1 MRTRMKQLSQIV
13 FLALGLAVAGHAQ
26 TLGEITGLVT
36 DPSGAV
42 IPGARVTITNDNT
55 NAARST
61 TTNEAGVYSVP
72 SLSPGMYSARAEA
85 DGFQSVVRS
94 GVGLQVQQIARIN
107 FEMKVGQVAEVIE
120 VSGGAPLLTT
130 EDATVGTVIE
140 NRRIVELPLNGRSYL
155 QLVALSPNVSFGF
168 APNGTAQGR
177 QGGARSDESISI
189 SGQRAVFN
197 YFTLDG
203 IDNTDVSYNLYLF
216 LPSIDALQ
224 EFKVQTGIFP
234 AEFGRAT
241 AQINVSTK
249 SGTNQF
255 HGALFE
261 FLRNSALDAN
271 NYSFTSVHPV
281 KDPFKR
287 NQFGFTVGG
296 PIVKD
301 RLFFMT
307 NYEGLRDR
315 KGLRTVATVPD
326 NTMRAGDFSGISSI
340 IYDPASRQRQ
350 TDGTI
355 TATPFANNMIP
366 SSRWDPKT
374 QQLLEFYP
382 EPNVPGT
389 GLSRNYQSTEG
400 RNLTND
406 QLTVRADWIESD
418 NSTWTGRYSYSNEV
432 AQAPQIFPQQGSK
445 LETYPKQVL
454 ASNIRVLSA
463 STVNEFRFGYSRWI
477 NENLNYNANVR
488 DVVGELGGIP
498 GIAEPFPEIYGIPQ
512 VGISGFD
519 GFGDFGFLPFIDRNN
534 YFQFVD
540 NMSITRGKH
549 TYRFGGEI
557 RRDHFDELGNSFPRG
572 AFNFDGFA
580 TKNPASAAGTGYSFA
595 DYMLGDVRTTDGA
608 IILANTKLRRTGF
621 SLFFDHT
628 WKVRPKLTINMGL
641 RYENTPPYYDA
652 RDSMVNALVPSAF
665 DGSQHPTL
673 VRPGSGD
680 FYDGVPF
687 IYDPAIQTV
696 RSNDPM
702 GRRLIASDN
711 NDLAPRLGIAYSP
724 SDKWT
729 FRAGAGAFYVQD
741 TGNSVFD
748 MGRNVAGRRRGEANN
763 DFPDLSFTTPFQD
776 LGAGIFSTPYVLA
789 NIYNRTTPYV
799 LQYLFNIQ
807 RQLTEDTVLEVGY
820 IGNAGHKIERMLA
833 FNIPLPGP
841 GAVAIAP
848 HLARAGNHSR
858 GGQHRQYQL
867 QLARPQGH
875 PPLLEGADLRH
886 GLHLVEGD
894 RYRQRHPHQ
903 RQRSAV
909 SSGQLPYRRRPR
921 RLGVRRAP
929 PLRDFVP
936 VGGALRQRPP
946 VPQHGRRRQRHP
958 RRLAVGQHH
967 HPAIGLPV
975 HSDQWTGSSPTT
987 GRATISVPTTTAR
1000 SGSSTIPTHSS
1011 GSTPR
1016 RSSCPR
1022 SIPTATPAATTW
1034 SGPAS
1039 SGGTSRYRKIS
1050 APRKRN
1056 TWSSASKAS
1065 TSPTVRI
1072 SRQPTTRFVS
1082 PSFGTIGSTASTMR
1096 EIQFALKYVF

>member
-641 RYENTPPYYDA
+641 RYENTPPYYDS

-687 IYDPAIQTV
+687 IYNSAIQTV

-841 GAVAIAP
+841 GPVASRRTWPELGTIQEVANTVNTNYNSLALKVTRRFSKGLTFVTGYTWSKAIDTGSGIRTSGSDPLFPQDNYHIAVDRGVSEFDVRHRFVTSFLWEVPFGKGRQFLNTGGVANAI
-848 HLARAGNHSR
+848 L
-858 GGQHRQYQL
+858 GGWQL
-867 QLARPQGH
+867 GSIITLQSGFPFTLT
-875 PPLLEGADLRH
+875 
-886 GLHLVEGD
+886 
-894 RYRQRHPHQ
+894 
-903 RQRSAV
+903 
-909 SSGQLPYRRRPR
+909 SGQDVANDGQGNY
-921 RLGVRRAP
+921 
-929 PLRDFVP
+929 
-936 VGGALRQRPP
+936 QRPDYNGQEWKLDNP
-946 VPQHGRRRQRHP
+946 DPQLWFNTKAFQLPALYTYGNSGRDN
-958 RRLAVGQHH
+958 LVG
-967 HPAIGLPV
+967 PGVIGWDFSV
-975 HSDQWTGSSPTT
+975 SKNFRTT
-987 GRATISVPTTTAR
+987 ETQYLEFRFEGFNFPNRPNFA
-1000 SGSSTIPTHSS
+1000 
-1011 GSTPR
+1011 
-1016 RSSCPR
+1016 
-1022 SIPTATPAATTW
+1022 
-1034 SGPAS
+1034 
-1039 SGGTSRYRKIS
+1039 
-1050 APRKRN
+1050 
-1056 TWSSASKAS
+1056 
-1065 TSPTVRI
+1065 
-1072 SRQPTTRFVS
+1072 QPTTRFVS

>member
-1 MRTRMKQLSQIV
+1 M
-13 FLALGLAVAGHAQ
+13 
-26 TLGEITGLVT
+26 
-36 DPSGAV
+36 
-42 IPGARVTITNDNT
+42 
-55 NAARST
+55 
-61 TTNEAGVYSVP
+61 
-72 SLSPGMYSARAEA
+72 
-85 DGFQSVVRS
+85 
-94 GVGLQVQQIARIN
+94 
-107 FEMKVGQVAEVIE
+107 
-120 VSGGAPLLTT
+120 
-130 EDATVGTVIE
+130 
-140 NRRIVELPLNGRSYL
+140 
-155 QLVALSPNVSFGF
+155 
-168 APNGTAQGR
+168 
-177 QGGARSDESISI
+177 
-189 SGQRAVFN
+189 
-197 YFTLDG
+197 
-203 IDNTDVSYNLYLF
+203 
-216 LPSIDALQ
+216 
-224 EFKVQTGIFP
+224 
-234 AEFGRAT
+234 
-241 AQINVSTK
+241 
-249 SGTNQF
+249 
-255 HGALFE
+255 
-261 FLRNSALDAN
+261 
-271 NYSFTSVHPV
+271 
-281 KDPFKR
+281 
-287 NQFGFTVGG
+287 
-296 PIVKD
+296 
-301 RLFFMT
+301 
-307 NYEGLRDR
+307 
-315 KGLRTVATVPD
+315 
-326 NTMRAGDFSGISSI
+326 
-340 IYDPASRQRQ
+340 
-350 TDGTI
+350 
-355 TATPFANNMIP
+355 
-366 SSRWDPKT
+366 
-374 QQLLEFYP
+374 
-382 EPNVPGT
+382 
-389 GLSRNYQSTEG
+389 
-400 RNLTND
+400 
-406 QLTVRADWIESD
+406 
-418 NSTWTGRYSYSNEV
+418 
-432 AQAPQIFPQQGSK
+432 
-445 LETYPKQVL
+445 L

-841 GAVAIAP
+841 GAVASRRTWPELGTIQEVANTVNTNYNSLALKVTRRFSKGLTFVTGYTWSKAIDTGSGIRTSGSDPLFPQDNYHIAVD
-848 HLARAGNHSR
+848 RGVSR
-858 GGQHRQYQL
+858 
-867 QLARPQGH
+867 
-875 PPLLEGADLRH
+875 
-886 GLHLVEGD
+886 
-894 RYRQRHPHQ
+894 
-903 RQRSAV
+903 
-909 SSGQLPYRRRPR
+909 
-921 RLGVRRAP
+921 VRRAP

-967 HPAIGLPV
+967 YPAIGFPV
-975 HSDQWTGSSPTT
+975 HSDQWTGCRQRRAGQLSASRLQRPGVEARQSRPTALVQHQGVPVARALYLWQLRPRQP
-987 GRATISVPTTTAR
+987 GRARRHRVGLLGIEKLPHHGNAIPGVPL
-1000 SGSSTIPTHSS
+1000 
-1011 GSTPR
+1011 R
-1016 RSSCPR
+1016 RLQLPQPSEFR
-1022 SIPTATPAATTW
+1022 PAE
-1034 SGPAS
+1034 
-1039 SGGTSRYRKIS
+1039 
-1050 APRKRN
+1050 N
-1056 TWSSASKAS
+1056 
-1065 TSPTVRI
+1065 
-1072 SRQPTTRFVS
+1072 RFVS
-1082 PSFGTIGSTASTMR
+1082 PSFGTIGSTARRCGKFSSP
-1096 EIQFALKYVF
+1096 